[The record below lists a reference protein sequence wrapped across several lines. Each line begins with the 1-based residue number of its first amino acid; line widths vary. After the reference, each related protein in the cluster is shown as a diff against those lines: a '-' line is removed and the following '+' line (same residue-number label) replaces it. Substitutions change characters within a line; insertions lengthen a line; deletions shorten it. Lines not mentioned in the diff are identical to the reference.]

1 MKFANEVLNET
12 LIIRVKDTT
21 FDARGVKQF
30 KRDMFLAISES
41 DFKNI
46 IVNLENVRMVDSTG
60 LGGLLFAKRQTDIRG
75 GRCYLVN
82 PKSRIVSLLKIS
94 KLENIFDVVDTE
106 QAALEAIA

>member
-1 MKFANEVLNET
+1 MKFENEVKNET

-46 IVNLENVRMVDSTG
+46 VVNLENVRMVDSTG

-75 GRCYLVN
+75 GRCYLIN
-82 PKSRIVSLLKIS
+82 PKPRILSLLKIS
-94 KLENIFDVVDTE
+94 KLENIFELARSE
-106 QAALEAIA
+106 QEALTATA

>member
-1 MKFANEVLNET
+1 MKFENEVKDET

-46 IVNLENVRMVDSTG
+46 VVNLENVKMVDSTG

-75 GRCYLVN
+75 GKCYLVN
-82 PKSRIVSLLKIS
+82 PKARIMSLLKIS
-94 KLENIFDVVDTE
+94 KLENIFEVAESE
-106 QAALEAIA
+106 QAALTATA

>member
-1 MKFANEVLNET
+1 MKFENEVKEDT

-46 IVNLENVRMVDSTG
+46 VVNLENVRMVDSTG

-75 GRCYLVN
+75 GKCFLVN
-82 PKSRIVSLLKIS
+82 PQARILSLLKIS
-94 KLENIFDVVDTE
+94 KLDNIFE
-106 QAALEAIA
+106 LAESESEALTTTA